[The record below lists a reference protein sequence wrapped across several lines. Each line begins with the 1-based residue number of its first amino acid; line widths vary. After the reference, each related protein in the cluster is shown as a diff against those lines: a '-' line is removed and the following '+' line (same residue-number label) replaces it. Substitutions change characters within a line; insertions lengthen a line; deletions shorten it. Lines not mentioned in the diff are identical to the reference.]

1 MQHHWWTL
9 CSSSL
14 VLFWQFSFSYELEDK
29 ASQIKKAKQKGSTR
43 VKRKTDIWALG
54 QNKDRT
60 KKITKWF
67 FAPFD
72 LGQIARTIYPA
83 VYCFVWKGQ
92 DFSLFHSNDSWLSL
106 SLPAMFF
113 EFPFLCELQESHIF
127 FWQLHYFSA
136 SLKNISHSVWR
147 SLYPMNKKSNKLCAL
162 GINVAVGG

>member
-1 MQHHWWTL
+1 
-9 CSSSL
+9 
-14 VLFWQFSFSYELEDK
+14 
-29 ASQIKKAKQKGSTR
+29 

-106 SLPAMFF
+106 SLYQQCSSSFLSFVNCKKVTFF
-113 EFPFLCELQESHIF
+113 FDSCITFLLP
-127 FWQLHYFSA
+127 W
-136 SLKNISHSVWR
+136 KISHTACEDHFTRWIKNRTSCV
-147 SLYPMNKKSNKLCAL
+147 LL
-162 GINVAVGG
+162 GSMLRWEDKHV

>member
-9 CSSSL
+9 CCSSL

-29 ASQIKKAKQKGSTR
+29 ASQIKKAKQKGPTR

-83 VYCFVWKGQ
+83 VILFCVKRARLLPFPLQWLLAL
-92 DFSLFHSNDSWLSL
+92 SLSLSL

-136 SLKNISHSVWR
+136 SLKNIPHSVWG
-147 SLYPMNKKSNKLCAL
+147 SL
-162 GINVAVGG
+162 

>member
-1 MQHHWWTL
+1 MRWMQHHWWTL

-29 ASQIKKAKQKGSTR
+29 ASQIKKAKQKGPTR

-136 SLKNISHSVWR
+136 SLKNIPHSVWG
-147 SLYPMNKKSNKLCAL
+147 SL
-162 GINVAVGG
+162 